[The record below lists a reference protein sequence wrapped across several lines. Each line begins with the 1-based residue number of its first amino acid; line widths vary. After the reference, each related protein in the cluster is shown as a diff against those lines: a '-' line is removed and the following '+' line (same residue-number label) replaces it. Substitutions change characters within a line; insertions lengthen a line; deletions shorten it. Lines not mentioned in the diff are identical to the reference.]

1 MMADDAYRQSLVAA
15 HQKSS
20 EAYDKA
26 VMTLAGG
33 ALAISLTFVHQV
45 APQPTHKPWLAVS
58 WALLALSLLLIFGS
72 FLASQQALLR
82 QIKQHDKKP
91 VSRWDVPGWMT
102 TILNVASGAAFVVG
116 VACLVRFAWF
126 NI

>member
-1 MMADDAYRQSLVAA
+1 MVDQYRQTLVEA

-33 ALAISLTFVHQV
+33 ALAISITFVHNV
-45 APQPTHKPWLAVS
+45 GPHPKDKGWLAWS
-58 WALLALSLLLIFGS
+58 WGLLGLSLLLIFAS
-72 FLASQQALLR
+72 FLASQQTILR
-82 QIKQHDKKP
+82 EIKKRDGKP
-91 VSRWDVPGWMT
+91 VWSWDMPGWAT
-102 TILNVASGAAFVVG
+102 SLLNLFSGGAFIGG
-116 VACLVRFAWF
+116 VACLVQFAWF